1 MDGLSSYY
9 SLKECFEKLTDLNF
23 DDYITVINYCSN
35 EILYQPTRFII
46 FDRINQDPQDAAA
59 IGHWCVYDSSPRGQ
73 ASADAKKLYYD
84 PFGYL
89 PPDFL
94 ETVKFNTRREQ
105 HINSNNCGYYCLK
118 WIFLNMVDKLDT
130 SGYKKMNDV
139 INEYEFNNLMDLNK
153 YYQDI

>member
-46 FDRINQDPQDAAA
+46 FDRINQD
-59 IGHWCVYDSSPRGQ
+59 IGHWCVYDSI
-73 ASADAKKLYYD
+73 KKLYYD

-89 PPDFL
+89 PPDFMDNKVL
-94 ETVKFNTRREQ
+94 FNTRREQ

-118 WIFLNMVDKLDT
+118 WIFMNMVNKLDT
-130 SGYKKMNDV
+130 SGYKKMDDE

-153 YYQDI
+153 YYCCKD

>member
-59 IGHWCVYDSSPRGQ
+59 IGHWCVYDSI
-73 ASADAKKLYYD
+73 KKLYYD

-89 PPDFL
+89 PPDFMDNKVL
-94 ETVKFNTRREQ
+94 FNTRREQ

-118 WIFLNMVDKLDT
+118 WIFMNMVNKLDT
-130 SGYKKMNDV
+130 SGYKKMDDEL
-139 INEYEFNNLMDLNK
+139 NEYEFNNLMDLNK
-153 YYQDI
+153 YYCD

>member
-46 FDRINQDPQDAAA
+46 FDRINQD
-59 IGHWCVYDSSPRGQ
+59 IGHWCVYDSI
-73 ASADAKKLYYD
+73 KKLYYD

-94 ETVKFNTRREQ
+94 ETVAFNTRREQ

-118 WIFLNMVDKLDT
+118 WIFMNMVNKLDT
-130 SGYKKMNDV
+130 SGYKKMNDEL
-139 INEYEFNNLMDLNK
+139 NEYEFNNLMDLNK
-153 YYQDI
+153 YYQDF

>member
-46 FDRINQDPQDAAA
+46 FDRINQD
-59 IGHWCVYDSSPRGQ
+59 IGHWCVYDSY
-73 ASADAKKLYYD
+73 KKLYYD

-89 PPDFL
+89 PPNFL
-94 ETVKFNTRREQ
+94 TDVKFNTRREQ

-130 SGYKKMNDV
+130 SGYKKMDDEL
-139 INEYEFNNLMDLNK
+139 NEYEFNNLMDLNK
-153 YYQDI
+153 YYCHKAF

>member
-46 FDRINQDPQDAAA
+46 FDRINQD
-59 IGHWCVYDSSPRGQ
+59 IGHWCVYDSI
-73 ASADAKKLYYD
+73 KKLYYD

-94 ETVKFNTRREQ
+94 EDVKFNTRREQ

-130 SGYKKMNDV
+130 SGYKKMDDV

-153 YYQDI
+153 YYCHKDF

>member
-35 EILYQPTRFII
+35 EVLYQPTRFII
-46 FDRINQDPQDAAA
+46 FDRINQD
-59 IGHWCVYDSSPRGQ
+59 IGHWCVYDSI
-73 ASADAKKLYYD
+73 KKLYYD

-94 ETVKFNTRREQ
+94 ETVAFNTRREQ

-118 WIFLNMVDKLDT
+118 WIFMNMVNKLDT
-130 SGYKKMNDV
+130 SGYKKMNDE

-153 YYQDI
+153 YYQDF

>member
-46 FDRINQDPQDAAA
+46 FDRINQD
-59 IGHWCVYDSSPRGQ
+59 IGHWCVYDSI
-73 ASADAKKLYYD
+73 KHLYYD

-94 ETVKFNTRREQ
+94 EDVKFNTRREQ

-118 WIFLNMVDKLDT
+118 WIFMNMVNKLDT
-130 SGYKKMNDV
+130 SGYKKMNDE

-153 YYQDI
+153 YYCCKD

>member
-35 EILYQPTRFII
+35 EVLYQPTRFII

-59 IGHWCVYDSSPRGQ
+59 IGHWCVYDSI
-73 ASADAKKLYYD
+73 KKLYYD

-118 WIFLNMVDKLDT
+118 WIFMNMVNKLDT
-130 SGYKKMNDV
+130 SGYKKMDDV

-153 YYQDI
+153 YYSDF

>member
-1 MDGLSSYY
+1 MNGLSSYY

-35 EILYQPTRFII
+35 EVLYQPTRFII

-59 IGHWCVYDSSPRGQ
+59 IGHWCVYDSI
-73 ASADAKKLYYD
+73 KKLYYD

-94 ETVKFNTRREQ
+94 EDVKFNTRREQ

-118 WIFLNMVDKLDT
+118 WIFMNMVNKLDT
-130 SGYKKMNDV
+130 SGYKKMNDEL
-139 INEYEFNNLMDLNK
+139 NEYEFNNLMDLNK
-153 YYQDI
+153 YYCDI

>member
-35 EILYQPTRFII
+35 EVLYQPTRFII
-46 FDRINQDPQDAAA
+46 FDRINQD
-59 IGHWCVYDSSPRGQ
+59 IGHWCVYDSI
-73 ASADAKKLYYD
+73 KHLYYD

-94 ETVKFNTRREQ
+94 EDVKFNTRREQ

-118 WIFLNMVDKLDT
+118 WIFMNMVNKLDT
-130 SGYKKMNDV
+130 SGYKKMNEIKSYV
-139 INEYEFNNLMDLNK
+139 FVNNL
-153 YYQDI
+153 YP

>member
-46 FDRINQDPQDAAA
+46 FDRINQD
-59 IGHWCVYDSSPRGQ
+59 IGHWCVYDSI
-73 ASADAKKLYYD
+73 KKLYYD

-89 PPDFL
+89 PPNFL
-94 ETVKFNTRREQ
+94 ENVKFNTRREQ

-130 SGYKKMNDV
+130 SGYKKMDDEL
-139 INEYEFNNLMDLNK
+139 NEYEFNNLMDLNK
-153 YYQDI
+153 YYKDF